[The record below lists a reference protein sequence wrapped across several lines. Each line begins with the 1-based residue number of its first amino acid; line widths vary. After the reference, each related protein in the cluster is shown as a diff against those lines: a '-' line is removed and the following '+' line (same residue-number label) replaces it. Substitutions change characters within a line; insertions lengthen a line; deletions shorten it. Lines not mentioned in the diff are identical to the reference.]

1 MRSNIENKNDYN
13 AIASKF
19 NVMAGEKEKWGA
31 SVASHALTACKAM
44 DIIRDDDIQKVEEVC
59 TYEHKCTVIITYFN
73 VVVIKHAYGECN
85 HTCVT
90 VGGHTFVI
98 SDCDSFAVF
107 G

>member
-1 MRSNIENKNDYN
+1 MESKIKDISIYEKIANHFN
-13 AIASKF
+13 ALA
-19 NVMAGEKEKWGA
+19 NKEKWGE
-31 SVASHALTACKAM
+31 SVASHALAACKAM

-85 HTCVT
+85 HTRVT

-98 SDCDSFAVF
+98 SDRDSFAVF